1 MTRVDDYLG
10 LVDDPGR
17 RALTPG
23 HPADDALL
31 ALLVHVAF
39 SDRTIDEEEL
49 AFLQRVLPGRE
60 PDQLMAWVEA
70 VGAMPLDVKAVA
82 AALPT
87 TEERWKGLR
96 FAARMAWKDG
106 ALQPEERTLLDQLG
120 EALALGPHA
129 VDQVLSEMEGR
140 GGATVTAE
148 RIAQAAEKVTWNAV
162 QVLDEPVVGPIADVA
177 PAGTHPVRVIALDD
191 VVVMGLYEGGLAAH
205 FLEGTAYIA
214 WPDLVTY
221 TRVPTFGAA
230 VQLHTESGS
239 TWTLVDSRLRG
250 VTLVLDRL
258 FGTDRKTGNKPEVV
272 QVRGEEH

>member
-1 MTRVDDYLG
+1 MLS
-10 LVDDPGR
+10 LR

-39 SDRTIDEEEL
+39 SDRSIDEGEL

-60 PDQLMAWVEA
+60 PDQLLQWVEA
-70 VGAMPLDVKAVA
+70 VGNMPLDLEAVA
-82 AALPT
+82 SALPT

-106 ALQPEERTLLDQLG
+106 ALQAEERTLLEQLG
-120 EALALGPHA
+120 EALKLGPHA
-129 VDQVLSEMEGR
+129 VDQVVMEMEGR
-140 GGATVTAE
+140 GGETVTAA
-148 RIAQAAEKVTWNAV
+148 RVAAAAEKVTWNAV
-162 QVLDEPVVGPIADVA
+162 QVLDEHVVGPIADVA
-177 PAGTHPVRVIALDD
+177 PEGAQPVRVIAVDD
-191 VVVMGLYEGGLAAH
+191 VVVMGLFEGGLAAH

-214 WPDLVTY
+214 WQDLVTY

-230 VQLHTESGS
+230 VQLHTESGG

-250 VTLVLDRL
+250 ITLVLDRL
-258 FGTDRKTGNKPEVV
+258 FGVGRKTGQKPSIV